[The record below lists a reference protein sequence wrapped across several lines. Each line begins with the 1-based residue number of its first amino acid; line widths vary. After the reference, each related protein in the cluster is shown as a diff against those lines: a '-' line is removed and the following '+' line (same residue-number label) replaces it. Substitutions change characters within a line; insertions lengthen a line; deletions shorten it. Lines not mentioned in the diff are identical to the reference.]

1 MLTAFQGNTMATKKS
16 KKLVRKLK
24 ESHTLNEA
32 LELGPIPDIMA
43 GLTDMESETIEK
55 ILSEV
60 MDLEKN
66 IGAKSRI
73 PVPINTARLDMVADI
88 YKEGGYPIAYR
99 ILSGF
104 SKNIRHNQI
113 SEDGERVKEVI
124 RALSESLKEARTMG
138 ERLSAPPPE

>member
-1 MLTAFQGNTMATKKS
+1 LKKSKS

-24 ESHTLNEA
+24 KPLPEEA
-32 LELGPIPDIMA
+32 IEMPPIPDIMS
-43 GLTDMESETIEK
+43 GLTDIEVETIEK

-60 MDLEKN
+60 LNMEKN

-73 PVPINTARLDMVADI
+73 PVPINTARLDMISDI
-88 YKEGGYPIAYR
+88 YKEGGYPIASR
-99 ILSGF
+99 VLSGF
-104 SKNIRHNQI
+104 SKNLRLNQI

-124 RALSESLKEARTMG
+124 RALSESLKEARTIG